1 MIHAGRHALA
11 SAFSRFATAAGST
24 LRGPARANAVPRGG
38 TSASGRCHR
47 HSVQGAP
54 RSVRHGPPSWL
65 DGALLC
71 AQTPR
76 ASPVRRPPC
85 VDVGG
90 PRRESGAEHRGPR
103 FPSLEAS
110 RPDRALRRGAGF
122 SAATCAHARGGAA
135 GPRRVCWHARSR
147 WRREGK
153 GTAARR
159 VFSGATPPGTC
170 GRIFAFPGVW
180 RGRGEQRPRR

>member
-1 MIHAGRHALA
+1 MRSPRRSHASPLQQAAPLGVLRVRTQSHEVGRLRLA
-11 SAFSRFATAAGST
+11 AVTGTASKARHVACVT
-24 LRGPARANAVPRGG
+24 VRPLVARWRPAVCADPARFP
-38 TSASGRCHR
+38 
-47 HSVQGAP
+47 
-54 RSVRHGPPSWL
+54 
-65 DGALLC
+65 
-71 AQTPR
+71 
-76 ASPVRRPPC
+76 RPPC
-85 VDVGG
+85 VGVGG